1 MSKIENNENN
11 ENNKIIENKEE
22 IKDNNKIDDNKNLSS
37 LSEVNTI
44 EILTSKGGIYI
55 PPYRMNQIISKIR
68 EKNDKNSE
76 EYQHVMWDLLKKSL
90 NGIINKVNISN
101 IQNIIIE
108 LFNEN
113 LIRGK
118 GLLVSSITKA
128 QMASSNL
135 TNVYA
140 ALISVINTK
149 LPDIGK
155 LILTRYILSF
165 RRAVRKLNK
174 IQCVTTLKMIAHL
187 INQQVNDPILA
198 YEILLLLFENSTED
212 SIELAC
218 NFMSEVGSFLCDLRE
233 NSQMTNNIFER
244 FRNILSEGK
253 VNKRI
258 QYSIENL
265 FKLRKINFQG
275 HESVIKELDL
285 VNEEDR
291 NIHCLTLD
299 AEDLNPENE
308 LDFFKYDENYE
319 KNEELYEEFKKEILG
334 EENIINTEK
343 EEELNNLIDAEQQVD
358 ENIELDTNNNIIDMN
373 QDDLVKF
380 RKTIYLTI
388 ISSIDFQEC
397 CHKLLK
403 LEIKEG
409 QEYEMINMIIE
420 CCVQERTY
428 LRFYGLLS
436 ERLCN
441 LNEVYKKNYET
452 EFENQYIKIHRLETN
467 KLRNLSK
474 LYAHLL
480 YTNAI
485 EWSILKI
492 IKLTEDDT
500 TSSSR
505 IFIKIIF
512 QELAEFMGLQSL
524 NDKLQEHSYDDFAG
538 LFCRDNPRNTRFCIN
553 FFTSIGLGALT
564 QDLRELLNNAEKIIK
579 EQEEKELLAIHK
591 GKDSSEENYDSNEES
606 ESSSSS
612 QTEKDVKDIKNI
624 KNYSYPHK
632 KFRYNNRNYRKR
644 EKYKKIELIKKKEL
658 NNDSNSE
665 STEKIIPN
673 DDYVENEMKIV
684 NQDFINKKRDRNKKN
699 Y

>member
-1 MSKIENNENN
+1 MSKIEKKES
-11 ENNKIIENKEE
+11 NKIIENKEE
-22 IKDNNKIDDNKNLSS
+22 IKDNKIDDNKNLSS

-44 EILTSKGGIYI
+44 DILTSKGGIYI

-76 EYQHVMWDLLKKSL
+76 VYQHVMWDLLKKSL

-198 YEILLLLFENSTED
+198 YEILLLLFENSTDD

-291 NIHCLTLD
+291 NIHYLTLD
-299 AEDLNPENE
+299 EEDLNPENE
-308 LDFFKYDENYE
+308 LDFFKFDENYE

-334 EENIINTEK
+334 EENIIDTEK
-343 EEELNNLIDAEQQVD
+343 VDDLNNLIDSEQQDKNMINMD
-358 ENIELDTNNNIIDMN
+358 ENIEIDTNNNIIDMN

-403 LEIKEG
+403 LDIKEG
-409 QEYEMINMIIE
+409 QEYEMTNMIIE

-441 LNEVYKKNYET
+441 LNEIYKKNYET

-524 NDKLQEHSYDDFAG
+524 NDKLQEHSYDDFSG

-591 GKDSSEENYDSNEES
+591 GKDSDEESYDSNEES

-612 QTEKDVKDIKNI
+612 KTEKNVKIYNNHKNLRFNN
-624 KNYSYPHK
+624 KR
-632 KFRYNNRNYRKR
+632 KFRNR
-644 EKYKKIELIKKKEL
+644 EKFKKIKLVEKNEIEE
-658 NNDSNSE
+658 NSNSE
-665 STEKIIPN
+665 STEKIIPIDN
-673 DDYVENEMKIV
+673 NIIENQFNNVNNKDY
-684 NQDFINKKRDRNKKN
+684 INKKRERDDKK
-699 Y
+699 